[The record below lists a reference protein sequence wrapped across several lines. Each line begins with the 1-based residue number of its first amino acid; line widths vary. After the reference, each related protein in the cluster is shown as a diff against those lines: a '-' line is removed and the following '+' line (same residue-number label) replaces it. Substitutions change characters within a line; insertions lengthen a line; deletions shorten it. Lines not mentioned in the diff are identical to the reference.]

1 MINQIIT
8 ETKGIDMKR
17 ILLSALIAMML
28 ISLLSLCV
36 LSAAAEEP
44 QTGSCGENVYWTF
57 DPATGEL
64 VVSGQGPMSDYTI
77 MNMPQWRAYSSSI
90 TSVTVEEGVT
100 AVGVY
105 SFFYCGNLTEVSLP
119 NSLTAI
125 GANAFSG
132 CSKLERIRIPE
143 GLTQIGV
150 GTFQNCSSLTEISLP
165 MGVTEI
171 PSSSFTGCS
180 ALTSVSLPGQ
190 VTVIGELAFLN
201 CSSLTEVS
209 LPTGLT
215 SIGNKAFS
223 GCSMLEAVSLPAT
236 LTALGDNVFA
246 DTHLSK
252 VLFEGTRDEWD
263 TVSVGAGNELLTDK
277 LLIHPGHLFDLEI
290 ADPAYLHAEASCV
303 SPALYYRSCACGEAG
318 DETFS
323 HGELADH
330 TAGAAPTC
338 TEDQLCVVCQTVLA
352 ERLGHDHIPE
362 ITTAPTCTE
371 AGVRTHTCSRCED
384 RFEEAVDPTGH
395 TEGAPATCE
404 TPQLCS
410 DCGIILANPL
420 GHDFHANT
428 VEPTCVA
435 QGYTAHVCSR
445 CDHTYHD
452 SFTSAKGHTPGEEA
466 TCTSP
471 QFCLVCNGLLAEAL
485 GHEYTHSV
493 TEATCTAAGYTTHTC
508 TRCAYAYR
516 DSYTDVKEH
525 TPGAEASCTKPQI
538 CETCGKILTDAPGH
552 NYIAV
557 IVPPTC
563 TARGYTSHTCSRCED
578 SYTDT
583 PVDATGHTAGAA
595 ATCTSDQTCT
605 VCGTVLAQRLGH
617 DYLAA
622 VTLQPTCTEQ
632 GVMTHTC
639 SRCNDTYTRP
649 IAPNGHTPGAEST
662 CTAAQLCTVCGI
674 RLTDKLGHNF
684 GATAVEPTCTEKGY
698 TLHTCSRCDEAYLDA
713 FVPAKGHT
721 PGEAASCTRVQTCT
735 VCAAFLADK
744 LEHDYTKTTVGATC
758 LEQGYTL
765 YSCSRCDHEYV
776 TAIKDPLGHKAGPKA
791 TCTSAQTCTRCNAI
805 LADKLGHTLTET
817 TVDPTCTGT
826 GYVHHYCSVCK
837 ITFCDNV
844 VPPLGHA
851 ESDWILDRNPGY
863 GEAGRKHTTC
873 TVCGTLLESETFW
886 EKDTDPDPTPE
897 TDTTGATVTPESG
910 TDAPQNNNETGGCGQ
925 AFGNT
930 LVIAMILV
938 AAFLFWFIDS
948 KRRHS

>member
-1 MINQIIT
+1 
-8 ETKGIDMKR
+8 
-17 ILLSALIAMML
+17 MML

-57 DPATGEL
+57 DPATGGL
-64 VVSGQGPMSDYTI
+64 VISGQGPMSDYTI
-77 MNMPQWRAYSSSI
+77 MDMPQWRAYSSSI

-236 LTALGDNVFA
+236 LTVLGDNVFA

-352 ERLGHDHIPE
+352 DRLGHDHIPE

-452 SFTSAKGHTPGEEA
+452 SFTSAKGHLSQQTLIIYYLLLY
-466 TCTSP
+466 CC
-471 QFCLVCNGLLAEAL
+471 FC
-485 GHEYTHSV
+485 
-493 TEATCTAAGYTTHTC
+493 
-508 TRCAYAYR
+508 
-516 DSYTDVKEH
+516 
-525 TPGAEASCTKPQI
+525 
-538 CETCGKILTDAPGH
+538 
-552 NYIAV
+552 
-557 IVPPTC
+557 
-563 TARGYTSHTCSRCED
+563 
-578 SYTDT
+578 
-583 PVDATGHTAGAA
+583 
-595 ATCTSDQTCT
+595 
-605 VCGTVLAQRLGH
+605 
-617 DYLAA
+617 
-622 VTLQPTCTEQ
+622 
-632 GVMTHTC
+632 
-639 SRCNDTYTRP
+639 
-649 IAPNGHTPGAEST
+649 
-662 CTAAQLCTVCGI
+662 
-674 RLTDKLGHNF
+674 
-684 GATAVEPTCTEKGY
+684 
-698 TLHTCSRCDEAYLDA
+698 
-713 FVPAKGHT
+713 
-721 PGEAASCTRVQTCT
+721 
-735 VCAAFLADK
+735 
-744 LEHDYTKTTVGATC
+744 
-758 LEQGYTL
+758 
-765 YSCSRCDHEYV
+765 
-776 TAIKDPLGHKAGPKA
+776 
-791 TCTSAQTCTRCNAI
+791 
-805 LADKLGHTLTET
+805 
-817 TVDPTCTGT
+817 
-826 GYVHHYCSVCK
+826 
-837 ITFCDNV
+837 
-844 VPPLGHA
+844 
-851 ESDWILDRNPGY
+851 
-863 GEAGRKHTTC
+863 
-873 TVCGTLLESETFW
+873 
-886 EKDTDPDPTPE
+886 
-897 TDTTGATVTPESG
+897 
-910 TDAPQNNNETGGCGQ
+910 
-925 AFGNT
+925 
-930 LVIAMILV
+930 
-938 AAFLFWFIDS
+938 
-948 KRRHS
+948 